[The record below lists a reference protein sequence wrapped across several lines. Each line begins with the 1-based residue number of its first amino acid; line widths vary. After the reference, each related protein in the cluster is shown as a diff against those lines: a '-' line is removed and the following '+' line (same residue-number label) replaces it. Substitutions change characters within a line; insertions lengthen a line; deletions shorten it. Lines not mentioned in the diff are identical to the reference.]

1 MKVATPGQKPEGWK
15 TNYIECY
22 DCIVQQ
28 WKTSPIYKMG
38 SLLYIPNYYNCL
50 TLITFNYVTRLKMS
64 CWLNDDTTTYSSS
77 ADRTEYVSVGFS
89 FCFKYLNPLSKLN
102 SDIYSVTFHLDTLLG
117 PHSCLPH
124 VIYQTILY

>member
-50 TLITFNYVTRLKMS
+50 TLITLNYVTRLKMS

-77 ADRTEYVSVGFS
+77 ADRTEYVSVGFKQKVRETWLH
-89 FCFKYLNPLSKLN
+89 CCLVVKQKLF
-102 SDIYSVTFHLDTLLG
+102 ILL
-117 PHSCLPH
+117 
-124 VIYQTILY
+124 